1 MGSNMTN
8 IKGTLLPSFK
18 IRPTGG
24 IELISAAV
32 TQGQEA
38 TSQFRVRL
46 ADDSTH
52 SVAYYDTVVASSNI
66 ESLTYFTK
74 QENGYSKDYLKITLR
89 STDGGLTKTDI
100 ELPLTVNSGSL
111 ALPQDATNDEIA
123 VYKVDPSTGEVT
135 LGRAEGASSTNTK
148 IVRSDYLSESE
159 DLSSLSEEVPTA
171 TIIKDYIDK
180 NVGVLSSILDSRLKG
195 NDVKEVIN

>member
-38 TSQFRVRL
+38 TSQFRVKL

-52 SVAYYDTVVASSNI
+52 SIAYYDTVVASSNI

-89 STDGGLTKTDI
+89 STDGGLTKTEI

-135 LGRAEGASSTNTK
+135 LGRAEGASSTK
-148 IVRSDYLSESE
+148 IVRSDSLSESE

-180 NVGVLSSILDSRLKG
+180 NVGILSSILDSRLNG